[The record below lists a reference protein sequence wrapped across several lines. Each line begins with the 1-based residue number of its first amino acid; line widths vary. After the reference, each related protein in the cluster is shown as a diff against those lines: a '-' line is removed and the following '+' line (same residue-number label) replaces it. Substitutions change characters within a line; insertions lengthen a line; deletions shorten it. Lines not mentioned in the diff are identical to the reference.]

1 MSENDETVIKDSDE
15 LPSGF
20 STIAQA
26 ESYTRRRPR
35 LSINH
40 WINLEDFKNAENA
53 AAINSTYKQK
63 EQVNRLL
70 NETYVNLEKAEE
82 INGCSSRK
90 KRVILEWKN
99 VLEYQFTVNWF
110 FVYELKKKEGW
121 WSWLI
126 IVISTIT
133 STLSLVRP
141 DDSYTKMLAEGF
153 LSFFS
158 VLTTLIAAWIK
169 KQNYV
174 DRIKNLDRYIQKLSK
189 LNIEIESV
197 LTKSPWDRV
206 NYNKF
211 MEMYEPQIVQLVS
224 SPPPMAP
231 EEFKASVWQLTRFY
245 PELIQDTYPWYDKNE
260 KGSYVMTDWGDKILK
275 TYDAVYY
282 SRLSRRVFSCYYC
295 RCKCF
300 GDCCKCRKKDNYIT
314 ELYKNCD
321 VKSNQGSYENVWPKL
336 PNSESLTR
344 QMETNQMKLKLAEN
358 IELAAQKIDG
368 TRDGESIIE
377 LAALKAKQ
385 KESTTI

>member
-1 MSENDETVIKDSDE
+1 MSENDVIKDSDE

-40 WINLEDFKNAENA
+40 WINLDDFKNAESA

-70 NETYVNLEKAEE
+70 NETYVNLEKSEE
-82 INGCSSRK
+82 INGWSSRK

-141 DDSYTKMLAEGF
+141 TESYTKMFAEGF

-174 DRIKNLDRYIQKLSK
+174 DRIKSLDRYIQKLSK

-197 LTKSPWDRV
+197 LTKSPWDRL

-231 EEFKASVWQLTRFY
+231 EEFKASTWQLTRFY

-260 KGSYVMTDWGDKILK
+260 TGSYVMTDWGDKILK

-295 RCKCF
+295 KCKCF

-314 ELYKNCD
+314 EFYKNCD
-321 VKSNQGSYENVWPKL
+321 IKSNHGSYENVWPKL

-368 TRDGESIIE
+368 GRDGESIIE
-377 LAALKAKQ
+377 LAALKASK
-385 KESTTI
+385 KDPTTI

>member
-1 MSENDETVIKDSDE
+1 MSENDENVIKDSDE

-40 WINLEDFKNAENA
+40 WINLEDFKNAESA

-70 NETYVNLEKAEE
+70 NETYVNLEKSEE
-82 INGCSSRK
+82 INGWSSRK

-141 DDSYTKMLAEGF
+141 DDSYTKMFTEGF

-224 SPPPMAP
+224 
-231 EEFKASVWQLTRFY
+231 
-245 PELIQDTYPWYDKNE
+245 
-260 KGSYVMTDWGDKILK
+260 
-275 TYDAVYY
+275 
-282 SRLSRRVFSCYYC
+282 
-295 RCKCF
+295 
-300 GDCCKCRKKDNYIT
+300 
-314 ELYKNCD
+314 
-321 VKSNQGSYENVWPKL
+321 
-336 PNSESLTR
+336 
-344 QMETNQMKLKLAEN
+344 
-358 IELAAQKIDG
+358 
-368 TRDGESIIE
+368 
-377 LAALKAKQ
+377 
-385 KESTTI
+385 

>member
-40 WINLEDFKNAENA
+40 WIDLEDFKKAENA
-53 AAINSTYKQK
+53 ADINATYKQK

-82 INGCSSRK
+82 INGWSSRK

-141 DDSYTKMLAEGF
+141 DDSWRAYFRKITIIR
-153 LSFFS
+153 
-158 VLTTLIAAWIK
+158 T
-169 KQNYV
+169 
-174 DRIKNLDRYIQKLSK
+174 
-189 LNIEIESV
+189 
-197 LTKSPWDRV
+197 
-206 NYNKF
+206 F
-211 MEMYEPQIVQLVS
+211 M
-224 SPPPMAP
+224 
-231 EEFKASVWQLTRFY
+231 FTF
-245 PELIQDTYPWYDKNE
+245 
-260 KGSYVMTDWGDKILK
+260 
-275 TYDAVYY
+275 
-282 SRLSRRVFSCYYC
+282 
-295 RCKCF
+295 
-300 GDCCKCRKKDNYIT
+300 
-314 ELYKNCD
+314 
-321 VKSNQGSYENVWPKL
+321 
-336 PNSESLTR
+336 
-344 QMETNQMKLKLAEN
+344 
-358 IELAAQKIDG
+358 
-368 TRDGESIIE
+368 
-377 LAALKAKQ
+377 
-385 KESTTI
+385 

>member
-40 WINLEDFKNAENA
+40 WINLEDFKKAENA
-53 AAINSTYKQK
+53 SAINATYKQK

-82 INGCSSRK
+82 INGWSSRK

-174 DRIKNLDRYIQKLSK
+174 EPPLRRKLS
-189 LNIEIESV
+189 
-197 LTKSPWDRV
+197 
-206 NYNKF
+206 
-211 MEMYEPQIVQLVS
+211 
-224 SPPPMAP
+224 
-231 EEFKASVWQLTRFY
+231 
-245 PELIQDTYPWYDKNE
+245 
-260 KGSYVMTDWGDKILK
+260 
-275 TYDAVYY
+275 
-282 SRLSRRVFSCYYC
+282 
-295 RCKCF
+295 
-300 GDCCKCRKKDNYIT
+300 
-314 ELYKNCD
+314 
-321 VKSNQGSYENVWPKL
+321 
-336 PNSESLTR
+336 
-344 QMETNQMKLKLAEN
+344 
-358 IELAAQKIDG
+358 
-368 TRDGESIIE
+368 
-377 LAALKAKQ
+377 
-385 KESTTI
+385 

>member
-1 MSENDETVIKDSDE
+1 MSENDVIKDSDE

-40 WINLEDFKNAENA
+40 WINLDDFKNAESA

-70 NETYVNLEKAEE
+70 NETYVNLEKSEE
-82 INGCSSRK
+82 INGWSSRK

-141 DDSYTKMLAEGF
+141 TETYTKMFAEGF

-174 DRIKNLDRYIQKLSK
+174 DRIKSLDRYIQKLSK

-260 KGSYVMTDWGDKILK
+260 TGSYVMTDWGDKILK

-282 SRLSRRVFSCYYC
+282 SCL
-295 RCKCF
+295 
-300 GDCCKCRKKDNYIT
+300 
-314 ELYKNCD
+314 LYT
-321 VKSNQGSYENVWPKL
+321 SPSP
-336 PNSESLTR
+336 
-344 QMETNQMKLKLAEN
+344 
-358 IELAAQKIDG
+358 
-368 TRDGESIIE
+368 RD
-377 LAALKAKQ
+377 
-385 KESTTI
+385 